1 MPQEEPNFD
10 YYDRQLRHI
19 NRRLERPEDTQVSPQ
34 EFTRGLDRVY
44 LEIDELRQKM
54 HEVKISVD
62 ELNRKF
68 DVIMQYIT
76 GSNSES

>member
-1 MPQEEPNFD
+1 MAQEEPNFD

-19 NRRLERPEDTQVSPQ
+19 NRRLERLEDTQVSPQ
-34 EFTRGLDRVY
+34 ELTRGLDRVY
-44 LEIDELRQKM
+44 LEIDELRQEVR
-54 HEVKISVD
+54 EVKISVD

>member
-1 MPQEEPNFD
+1 MPQEPNFD

-19 NRRLERPEDTQVSPQ
+19 NRRLERLEDTQVSPQ

-44 LEIDELRQKM
+44 GEIEELRQDM
-54 HEVKISVD
+54 QGMKIAVD
-62 ELNRKF
+62 EMNRKF

-76 GSNSES
+76 GN